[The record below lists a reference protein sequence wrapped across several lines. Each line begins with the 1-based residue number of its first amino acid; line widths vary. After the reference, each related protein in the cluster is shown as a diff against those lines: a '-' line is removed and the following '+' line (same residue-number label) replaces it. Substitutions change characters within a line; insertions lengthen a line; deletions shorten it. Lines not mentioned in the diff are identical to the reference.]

1 MIALILMGAAFLS
14 LAMGFTGLPRSLAA
28 WIASQELSRFELL
41 LALLVFYIIIG
52 MFLDGISSVVL
63 TMAVV
68 EPMIRQAGIDLI
80 WFGIFIVVVVEMAQI
95 TPPIGFNLFVM
106 QGMTEH
112 QMNYIARA
120 ALPMFAIMVLM
131 VLILIIF
138 PEIATWLPDNMR
150 TRPG

>member
-1 MIALILMGAAFLS
+1 MYQRQGRPRT
-14 LAMGFTGLPRSLAA
+14 LAS
-28 WIASQELSRFELL
+28 WIASLELSQYQLL
-41 LALLVFYIIIG
+41 FALLIFYIIIG

-68 EPMIRQAGIDLI
+68 EPMIREAGIDLI
-80 WFGIFIVVVVEMAQI
+80 WFGIFIVVVVEMAQM
-95 TPPIGFNLFVM
+95 TPPIGFNLFVV
-106 QGMTEH
+106 QGMTDH

-120 ALPMFAIMVLM
+120 ALPMFGIMVLM

-138 PEIATWLPDNMR
+138 PELATWLPDNMR